1 MTGAVV
7 YEDWA
12 DEIGRRASALYGCDA
27 ADVTAG
33 FDAIGWTIDHD
44 VIEMLREVRA
54 TGRVKVA
61 LFSNASTRLELDL
74 EACAIDGEFDVVFNS
89 SLLRV
94 AKPDVEA
101 FTTVAD
107 LLGVPIERCLFID
120 DTVPNVE
127 GAQRAGMRAE
137 TFTGVAE
144 LRALLE
150 RAQLLDRSSAP

>member
-1 MTGAVV
+1 
-7 YEDWA
+7 
-12 DEIGRRASALYGCDA
+12 
-27 ADVTAG
+27 
-33 FDAIGWTIDHD
+33 
-44 VIEMLREVRA
+44 
-54 TGRVKVA
+54 
-61 LFSNASTRLELDL
+61 LDL

-127 GAQRAGMRAE
+127 GAQRAGMHAE